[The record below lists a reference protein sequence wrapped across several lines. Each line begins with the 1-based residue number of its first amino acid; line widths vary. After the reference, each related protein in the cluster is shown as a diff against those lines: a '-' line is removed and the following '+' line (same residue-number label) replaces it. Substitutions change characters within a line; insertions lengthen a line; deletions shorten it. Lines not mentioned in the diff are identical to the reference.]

1 MFTTRGPRVDEGE
14 KQERSEADRELE
26 REIRK
31 DRKFSLS
38 EAIARLAGPGA
49 MKGASPV
56 TLKRQAEAEVG
67 EFLEQHLPDAAGSLR
82 VVLLRRVV
90 ESQLLLANL
99 DQPLVVLGAFAQR
112 VRDSEFLCKE
122 LVREADV
129 EWGRAFE
136 ARPILEQ
143 EGEPPNPDDPYTATS
158 VGAALSELLRAL
170 EQG

>member
-1 MFTTRGPRVDEGE
+1 VDEDPSDR
-14 KQERSEADRELE
+14 RSEADRELE

-56 TLKRQAEAEVG
+56 TLKRQAEAQIT

-90 ESQLLLANL
+90 ESELLLANL
-99 DQPLVVLGAFAQR
+99 DQPLVVLGACAQR

-122 LVREADV
+122 LVREADA
-129 EWGRAFE
+129 EWGREFDAQPCFE
-136 ARPILEQ
+136 R
-143 EGEPPNPDDPYTATS
+143 EGEPPNPDDPYTAKS
-158 VGAALSELLRAL
+158 VGAALTELLGAL
-170 EQG
+170 ERGQG